1 MMDISKDIASK
12 INVVLINNKDL
23 DNSELLDSYSIA
35 KGNIAEEMIES
46 YRYAFALEAEMILYL
61 RSRSKS
67 DSSKIVFQAL
77 EKYLFEINCNSFF
90 VNKPVDR
97 ISKLFDVYIKNKNI
111 TGRIAEEIEDKPYPD
126 SGDNLIIS
134 ENQFKKLF
142 YEVKDKSVLYI
153 ALY

>member
-1 MMDISKDIASK
+1 
-12 INVVLINNKDL
+12 
-23 DNSELLDSYSIA
+23 
-35 KGNIAEEMIES
+35 
-46 YRYAFALEAEMILYL
+46 MILYL

-77 EKYLFEINCNSFF
+77 EKYLFKINCNSFF